1 MAQAADGLQ
10 NCMERQTK
18 ALVLT
23 IQYKH
28 TQKRWK
34 IRAADVGRKKAV
46 STAENISGKTVKA
59 KHFFAIYV
67 NFSSH
72 ENLKMKQKMDFKQ
85 LY

>member
-1 MAQAADGLQ
+1 MAQAADGQQ

-46 STAENISGKTVKA
+46 GIAENISGKTVKA
-59 KHFFAIYV
+59 KHFLLFLLTFVA
-67 NFSSH
+67 
-72 ENLKMKQKMDFKQ
+72 LKILKLSKKMEQ
-85 LY
+85 LC

>member
-10 NCMERQTK
+10 NCMERRTK

-23 IQYKH
+23 TQYKH

-46 STAENISGKTVKA
+46 NIVENISGKTVKA
-59 KHFFAIYV
+59 ENFFLFLLTFVA
-67 NFSSH
+67 
-72 ENLKMKQKMDFKQ
+72 LKILQ
-85 LY
+85 